1 MKGLF
6 FNIIGNPGRIRGITD
21 ITPNFRLIDLEAQ
34 ALQSAQFAPGQKLM
48 LRVDRFSART
58 YTPFRWDAA
67 KGAVSILVYLHR
79 AAPGTTWAKSI
90 KPGDPCQFIGPK
102 HSLDL
107 ADLRLPAIFFGD
119 ETSIALAAA
128 LHAEPKPAANIRFLF
143 EFSSDCESRQVLD
156 ALHITDAITIPREP
170 DDAHFLKC
178 EAALRQ
184 AAEQITPV
192 DFIFTGKAQTIRRL
206 RISMR
211 DLGIDSSRF
220 KIRPYWSPGK
230 VGMD

>member
-1 MKGLF
+1 
-6 FNIIGNPGRIRGITD
+6 
-21 ITPNFRLIDLEAQ
+21 
-34 ALQSAQFAPGQKLM
+34 M

-58 YTPFRWDAA
+58 YTPFRWDPT
-67 KGAVSILVYLHR
+67 KGVLSILVYLHR
-79 AAPGTTWAKSI
+79 TAPGTTWAKSI

-128 LHAEPKPAANIRFLF
+128 LQAEPKSVAGIRFLF
-143 EFSSDCESRQVLD
+143 EFSSVSESRQVLD
-156 ALHITDAITIPREP
+156 ALHIHDAITIQREP
-170 DDAHFLKC
+170 DDAHIPKC
-178 EAALRQ
+178 EAALKQ
-184 AAEQITPV
+184 AAEQTTPV

-211 DLGIDSSRF
+211 DLGTDASRF

>member
-6 FNIIGNPGRIRGITD
+6 YNIIGNPGRVRGVTD

-34 ALQSAQFAPGQKLM
+34 ALQSAQYAPGQKIM

-107 ADLRLPAIFFGD
+107 ANLCLPAIFFGD
-119 ETSIALAAA
+119 ETSVALAAA
-128 LHAEPKPAANIRFLF
+128 LNAEPKPAANIRFLF
-143 EFSSDCESRQVLD
+143 EFSSVFESRQVLD
-156 ALHITDAITIPREP
+156 TLHINDATAIPREP
-170 DDAHFLKC
+170 DDAHFPKC
-178 EAALRQ
+178 EAALKQ
-184 AAEQITPV
+184 AAEQTTPLN
-192 DFIFTGKAQTIRRL
+192 FILTGKAQTIRRL

-211 DLGIDSSRF
+211 DLGTDASRF